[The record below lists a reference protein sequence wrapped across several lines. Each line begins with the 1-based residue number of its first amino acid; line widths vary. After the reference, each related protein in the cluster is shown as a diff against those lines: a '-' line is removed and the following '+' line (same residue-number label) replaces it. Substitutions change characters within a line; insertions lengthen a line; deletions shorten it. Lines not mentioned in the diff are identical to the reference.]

1 MKKTVKVAVIGS
13 GLAGLTAAYHLSQ
26 DDLEAEVGL
35 EVHLFEKMST
45 FGMDASSIS
54 LPIPG
59 TQDDWRV
66 DVPMRSFL
74 GGAYPQLIRLYKS
87 LGVSFRADDFT
98 YSFSQLSSHSRKI
111 TTTILYNGSS
121 GKRGLSMPSSMRGDS
136 SLKHEP
142 WLFRTITLIWCWGL
156 YMAMIPPLAI
166 CYLRLLCLSMPLF
179 RSKDIKNMTFKEW
192 ATKSTPKGMISKLL
206 SLDVAWTQFV
216 SEIMVPLFLAVCTT
230 SEDDI
235 MGHPIEEILDYIWF
249 PFGTHHYLLENGVR
263 DVVRRLTAGIKEI
276 HLGAPISSIEPD
288 AHDPRLIAVTC
299 VTGGILK
306 TFAGFEHVVFATQ
319 ANRAVPLLETY
330 ASSLPLEESQRLVE
344 VRQQIECLKKFVYRT
359 SIVINHTD
367 ETMLP
372 DSVADRRDLNLVR
385 CEPDVLDIK
394 ERLEEDRLYCM
405 SPMHAHAM
413 TTHILRRP
421 ARYPSPVYQTT
432 NPIIPPR
439 IDSIISV
446 SKLERAVITMES
458 KRALDGLYTEDDA
471 GTGRLGR
478 LQGIG
483 QHSAGARIWFCGA
496 YACKGI
502 PLLEGCVVSARLV
515 AEEIQRWTGVSVTDR
530 R

>member
-1 MKKTVKVAVIGS
+1 MKKTVKVAVVGS
-13 GLAGLTAAYHLSQ
+13 GLAGLTAAYLLSHT
-26 DDLEAEVGL
+26 DREENVEF
-35 EVHLFEKMST
+35 EVHLFEKMNT

-87 LGVSFRADDFT
+87 LGASFRADDFT
-98 YSFSQLSSHSRKI
+98 YSFSQLSSHSQKI
-111 TTTILYNGSS
+111 SATMIYNGSS
-121 GKRGLSMPSSMRGDS
+121 GKRGLSMPSAMRRDS

-142 WLFRTITLIWCWGL
+142 WLLRTITWIWCWGL
-156 YMAMIPPLAI
+156 YAAMIPPLAI
-166 CYLRLLCLSMPLF
+166 CYLRLLCMSMPFL

-192 ATKSTPKGMISKLL
+192 TSRSTPKGMVSKFL
-206 SLDVAWTQFV
+206 SLDVAWKQFV
-216 SEIMVPLFLAVCTT
+216 SEVMVPLFLAVCTT
-230 SEDDI
+230 SEDD
-235 MGHPIEEILDYIWF
+235 MMEHPIEEILDYIWF
-249 PFGTHHYLLENGVR
+249 PFGTHHYVLENGVR
-263 DVVRRLTAGIKEI
+263 DVVRRLSTGIKEI

-288 AHDPRLIAVTC
+288 AHDPHLIAVTC
-299 VTGGILK
+299 VTGGLQK
-306 TFAGFEHVVFATQ
+306 TLSGFEHVVFATQ
-319 ANRAVPLLETY
+319 ANRAVPLLE
-330 ASSLPLEESQRLVE
+330 AFALSLPLEESHRLAE
-344 VRQQIECLKKFVYRT
+344 VRQQLDCLKKFMYRT

-367 ETMLP
+367 DMMLP
-372 DSVADRRDLNLVR
+372 DSVVDRRDLNLVR
-385 CEPDVLDIK
+385 CKSGSFVTKARP
-394 ERLEEDRLYCM
+394 EDHQYCV

-421 ARYPSPVYQTT
+421 TGYPTPVYQTT

-439 IDSIISV
+439 TDSILSV
-446 SKLERAVITMES
+446 SKLERAVVTMDS
-458 KRALDGLYTEDDA
+458 KHALKGLYIEDDK

-483 QHSAGARIWFCGA
+483 QHNGGARIWFCGA

-515 AEEIQRWTGVSVTDR
+515 AEEIQRRAGVKIKDKW
-530 R
+530 